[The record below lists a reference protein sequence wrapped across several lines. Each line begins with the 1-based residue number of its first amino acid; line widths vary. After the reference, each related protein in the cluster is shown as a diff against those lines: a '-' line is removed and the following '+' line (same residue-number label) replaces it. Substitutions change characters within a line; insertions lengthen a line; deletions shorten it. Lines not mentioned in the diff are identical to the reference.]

1 MTTILSTQ
9 SIIDEKIQA
18 LRLRVESLKKAGL
31 APKMRVILVGNN
43 PASRIY
49 VSRKEKFCHELGCLF
64 ELVELD
70 EQVSEG
76 DFLKAVNSMNADE
89 SVTGCF
95 VQLPVPKHLSHI
107 DVTQI
112 IDPAKDVDGFGAPS
126 ILELYKGR
134 DPFFIPCTPKGILT
148 LLESQQVQLKGKT
161 VAIVGR
167 SLIVGKP
174 LSLLLKNRGATVT
187 ICHKDT
193 PDTSFYTKHADII
206 VTAIGVPKY
215 FGKKFF
221 RNDQSQ
227 IVIDV
232 GISKDEDNRTCG
244 DVDFEEVLPMV
255 KALTPVPGGVGPLTV
270 FSLMEN
276 LIAATEKKL
285 SDKKLSAENK
295 EEI

>member
-9 SIIDEKIQA
+9 SIIDEKIQL
-18 LRLRVESLKKAGL
+18 LRSKVEGLTAAGL
-31 APKMRVILVGNN
+31 PPKMRVILVGND

-49 VSRKEKFCHELGCLF
+49 VSRKEKLCHELGCHF
-64 ELVELD
+64 ELVEM
-70 EQVSEG
+70 SEKVTEEE
-76 DFLKAVNSMNADE
+76 FLMAIKSMNTDP

-112 IDPAKDVDGFGAPS
+112 INPDKDVDGFGAQS
-126 ILELYKGR
+126 ILDLYKGK

-148 LLESQQVQLKGKT
+148 LLESQKVTVRGKN

-187 ICHKDT
+187 VCHKDT
-193 PDTSFYTKHADII
+193 QDIPFYTRHADII
-206 VTAIGVPKY
+206 ITAIGIPKY
-215 FGKKFF
+215 FGKNYF
-221 RNDQSQ
+221 RDDKSQ

-232 GISKDEDNRTCG
+232 GISKDENGTISG
-244 DVDFEEVLPMV
+244 DIDFEGVAPMV
-255 KALTPVPGGVGPLTV
+255 KAITPVPGGVGPLTV

-276 LIAATEKKL
+276 LIKATEREVRKRKK
-285 SDKKLSAENK
+285 DKQ
-295 EEI
+295 